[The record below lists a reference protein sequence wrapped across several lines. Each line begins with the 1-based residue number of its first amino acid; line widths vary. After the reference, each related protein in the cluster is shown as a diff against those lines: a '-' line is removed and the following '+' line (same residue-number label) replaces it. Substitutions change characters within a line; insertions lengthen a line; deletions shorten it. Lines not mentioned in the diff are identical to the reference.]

1 MAGLCALFG
10 VSKQAYYQHNDD
22 AALAKA
28 SREEFALQYAMRVRE
43 KDGGIGGEKMWEM
56 YRREFANDR
65 PIGRDRFCNIIDA
78 NGLKLRRRTR
88 RPRTTDSTHGLPVYP
103 DMVRDFIPTGPNQL
117 WVSDITYITILN
129 ESETSYSHCY
139 LSMILDSYSKEII
152 GWKVG
157 ASLETSNSIG
167 ALKMAMKRIRGRN
180 GLRPIHHSDRG
191 CQYASSE
198 YVRLLKAN
206 GIRISMTETGDPKDN
221 AQAERINNTMKNELL
236 FGRRFHSLEQVT
248 DAVSK
253 AVNFYNNERPHM
265 SINMMT
271 PVQAAS
277 CSGEINKRWR
287 SRREEAIKAKGEEYG
302 NSGNCLHLHNCPGF
316 PSGLRP
322 SVNPGQ

>member
-1 MAGLCALFG
+1 MKYSMAGLCALFG

-157 ASLETSNSIG
+157 ASLETSNSIS

-277 CSGEINKRWR
+277 CSGEINKRW
-287 SRREEAIKAKGEEYG
+287 
-302 NSGNCLHLHNCPGF
+302 
-316 PSGLRP
+316 
-322 SVNPGQ
+322 